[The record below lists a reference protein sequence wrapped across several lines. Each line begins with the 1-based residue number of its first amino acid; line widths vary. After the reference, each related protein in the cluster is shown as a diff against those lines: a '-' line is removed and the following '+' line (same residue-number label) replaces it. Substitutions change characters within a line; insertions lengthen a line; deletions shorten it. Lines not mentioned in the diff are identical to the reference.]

1 MHSNHSDISQPNPE
15 HRPSEGGARAA
26 SLKHVLKYTSIFGS
40 VQVLQLIISV
50 VRGKFTAVLIGT
62 GGMGLSDLYHRA
74 AELVS
79 NASNLGIA
87 FSAVRRLAML
97 HEAGKRDEAVHYVGV
112 VRSWMLVAATLG
124 VVLCLLCAPW
134 LSRMVA
140 DTPIGLADFH
150 LLAPVVALSIVAAG
164 EVAILK
170 GAQQL
175 RALAV
180 NATWSAVGTVVFT
193 LPLYALYGL
202 CGIVPA
208 MLANAVLLLLLQLRV
223 SARLY
228 PWRIGFGRAFVSEG
242 KQLLRLGMAYVVA
255 GVVASGAEMLI
266 RSFLVKTASLAEA
279 GLYAA
284 GLTLTVSYA
293 RMVFVAMDSD
303 YFPRLSAT
311 TDPTEMN
318 RTVNRQIDVL
328 VLMIAPFLIF
338 FSLALTFIVPLLYTS
353 EFLQVVPMVLC
364 AIFYMFF
371 KAIYTPPAYLPL
383 ARGHAATYMVME
395 LTYNVIFATLVIVGY
410 RAGGLLGAGVALSV
424 ANFMDLLLIG
434 TFYSKRY
441 GFRFSAHTMRRCLLQ
456 FMLLL
461 CGVAAAWSEQAWMH
475 WGVGGTVLLISCTA
489 SLLLLKREG
498 GFQFNRKKTG

>member
-15 HRPSEGGARAA
+15 HRPSEGGAQAA

-40 VQVLQLIISV
+40 VQVLQLLISV

-97 HEAGKRDEAVHYVGV
+97 HEAGKRDEAAHYVGV

-202 CGIVPA
+202 RGIVPA

-228 PWRIGFGRAFVSEG
+228 PWRI
-242 KQLLRLGMAYVVA
+242 
-255 GVVASGAEMLI
+255 
-266 RSFLVKTASLAEA
+266 
-279 GLYAA
+279 
-284 GLTLTVSYA
+284 
-293 RMVFVAMDSD
+293 
-303 YFPRLSAT
+303 
-311 TDPTEMN
+311 
-318 RTVNRQIDVL
+318 
-328 VLMIAPFLIF
+328 
-338 FSLALTFIVPLLYTS
+338 
-353 EFLQVVPMVLC
+353 
-364 AIFYMFF
+364 
-371 KAIYTPPAYLPL
+371 
-383 ARGHAATYMVME
+383 
-395 LTYNVIFATLVIVGY
+395 
-410 RAGGLLGAGVALSV
+410 
-424 ANFMDLLLIG
+424 
-434 TFYSKRY
+434 
-441 GFRFSAHTMRRCLLQ
+441 
-456 FMLLL
+456 
-461 CGVAAAWSEQAWMH
+461 
-475 WGVGGTVLLISCTA
+475 
-489 SLLLLKREG
+489 LKD
-498 GFQFNRKKTG
+498 